1 MSNVYYDPAE
11 FGLVIVDVLDE
22 GGLSYEYN
30 TLIVLKHTATG
41 RVFYAQDSGCSCPTP
56 FENYNFSFE
65 DGQIRTDLTEIN
77 VVSLANFERDVE
89 GFPVSMSE
97 RQACLVKVKEALKV
111 VDAN

>member
-11 FGLVIVDVLDE
+11 FGLVSVDVLDE

-56 FENYNFSFE
+56 FENFSFSFE
-65 DGQIRTDLTEIN
+65 DGQIRTDMTEITPA
-77 VVSLANFERDVE
+77 SLASFERDVE
-89 GFPVSMSE
+89 NFPVTMSE
-97 RQACLVKVKEALKV
+97 RQDCLVKVKEALK
-111 VDAN
+111 